1 MIMQTNEV
9 PTNIPI
15 RYDVA
20 FIAKQTSDAKVALD
34 HARNMVVN
42 DEHTMATANA
52 WAKAILTTLDQLEEM
67 RTSIT
72 KPILE
77 GKRGIDNLFK
87 PSTNALDEAQR
98 IIKRKMS
105 DHLSNVQ
112 ALQQAEFR
120 KAQEAMQQGNTAAM
134 AVALNASSAAQA
146 APPQG
151 TSVVERWQAEIFNAD
166 FLIEACLQDPNWRKF
181 LAPNASM
188 IDAVARSTP
197 VDQTPLA
204 IPGVRFTKVST
215 VSVRR

>member
-1 MIMQTNEV
+1 MNTLPEVV
-9 PTNIPI
+9 PTSIPI
-15 RYDVA
+15 QLDVL
-20 FIAKQTSDAKVALD
+20 FIAKQTADAKVALE
-34 HARNMVVN
+34 HARAMVVN
-42 DEHTMATANA
+42 DEHTLATANA
-52 WAKAILTTLDQLEEM
+52 WAKAILTTMDQLEEM

-77 GKRGIDNLFK
+77 GKRGVDKLFN
-87 PSTNALDEAQR
+87 PPTSTLDEAQR
-98 IIKRKMS
+98 LIKKKMS
-105 DHLSNVQ
+105 DHLDAMK

-120 KAQEAMQQGNTAAM
+120 RAQEAMQQGNTAAM

-151 TSVVERWQAEIFNAD
+151 TSVVERWQAEITNAD
-166 FLIEACLQDPNWRKF
+166 FLIEACLQDPSRRRF
-181 LAPNASM
+181 LAPNVSM

-197 VDQTPLA
+197 VDQNPLP